1 VEKSIK
7 TDFMNDIDIA
17 IVNFSDKQAELT
29 SIRRAVFIEEQNV
42 PESIELDGR
51 DADCFHVLASDTNCR
66 PVGTA
71 RMDGKGKIGRM
82 AVLKNY
88 RRRGIGRQMIQAL
101 MDYGR
106 KNSITDFHLSS
117 QVTAVGF
124 YEKMGFES
132 FGEEFIEAGI
142 KHINMKLK
150 DILKITPCGAGG

>member
-1 VEKSIK
+1 
-7 TDFMNDIDIA
+7 MNDFTIS
-17 IVNFSDKQAELT
+17 IVSWYDKQAELY

-51 DADCFHVLASDTNCR
+51 DPDCFHVLASDKNGR

-71 RMDGKGKIGRM
+71 RMDNKGKIGRM
-82 AVLKNY
+82 AVLQDH
-88 RRRGIGRQMIQAL
+88 RRRGIGRKMIQAL

-106 KNSITDFHLSS
+106 KNSITDFHVSS
-117 QVTAVGF
+117 QVTAIGF
-124 YEKMGFES
+124 YRKMGFEP

-150 DILKITPCGAGG
+150 NPPKTI

>member
-1 VEKSIK
+1 
-7 TDFMNDIDIA
+7 MNDIAIA
-17 IVNFSDKQAELT
+17 IVSWSDKQAELT
-29 SIRRAVFIEEQNV
+29 SVRRAVFIEEQNV

-51 DADCFHVLASDTNCR
+51 DPDHFHVLAMDTKGS

-88 RRRGIGRQMIQAL
+88 RRQGIGKKMIQAL

-106 KNSITDFHLSS
+106 KNSITDFHVSS
-117 QVTAVGF
+117 QVAAIGF
-124 YEKMGFES
+124 YRKMEFEP
-132 FGEEFIEAGI
+132 FGNEFIEAGI

-150 DILKITPCGAGG
+150 KPPAAENIKKA